1 MYVQNVYNAQNVS
14 LLIFLHAFDNVMEK
28 EPSAK
33 FYGVFDYFSRT
44 YEVRK
49 FEKIKRSPRH
59 PRKYINTLTTD
70 FI

>member
-1 MYVQNVYNAQNVS
+1 
-14 LLIFLHAFDNVMEK
+14 MEK

-49 FEKIKRSPRH
+49 FEKIKLSPRH

>member
-1 MYVQNVYNAQNVS
+1 M
-14 LLIFLHAFDNVMEK
+14 IFLHAFDNVMEK

-49 FEKIKRSPRH
+49 FEKIKLCLRVIHESILIH
-59 PRKYINTLTTD
+59 
-70 FI
+70 